1 MIMRWFLLCLCVLLL
16 AGCSSDWVHSSKTTA
31 DFYADDTECQAIT
44 GGASM
49 GIEPGTERTSYE
61 SCMWDKGWRKKKT
74 IWFFDPP
81 FN

>member
-1 MIMRWFLLCLCVLLL
+1 MRWLLLCLPVLFLV
-16 AGCSSDWVHSSKTTA
+16 ACSSDWVHSSKTTA
-31 DFYADDTECQAIT
+31 DFYAEDAECQAMT

-49 GIEPGTERTSYE
+49 GIEPGTERISYE
-61 SCMWDKGWRKKKT
+61 SCMWDKGWRKKKA